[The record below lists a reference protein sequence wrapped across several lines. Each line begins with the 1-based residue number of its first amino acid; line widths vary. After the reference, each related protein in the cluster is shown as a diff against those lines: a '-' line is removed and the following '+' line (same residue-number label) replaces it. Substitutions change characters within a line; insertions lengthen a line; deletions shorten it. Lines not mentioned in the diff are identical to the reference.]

1 MRLLPALIALLVL
14 LAACTS
20 SPLAAAPTQS
30 PAGEW
35 WRPAPGATW
44 QIQFSGE
51 IDTSPEVEVYFLDL
65 FETPASLV
73 AALQAQGRRVV
84 CYFSAGSWEYWR
96 PDAAD
101 FPDAVIGKDYTGWP
115 GERWLDAGALDLLA
129 PIMAARLDLCAA
141 KGFDGAD
148 PDNVD
153 GAYNDTGFEISL
165 EEQLAYNRWLAEQ
178 AHARGLAIGLK
189 NTPELAEAI
198 KPDFDWALTESCF
211 AQGWCADLA
220 SFLDAGKPVF
230 AIEYVEEGIA
240 TADFCAP
247 AAELG
252 ISAILK
258 ELELGA
264 WVEFCP

>member
-1 MRLLPALIALLVL
+1 MRPLPALIALLI

-20 SPLAAAPTQS
+20 APPAAAPSQS
-30 PAGEW
+30 PSGDW
-35 WRPAPGATW
+35 WRPAQGASW
-44 QIQFSGE
+44 QIQFSDE
-51 IDTSPEVEVYFLDL
+51 IDTRQEVDVYFLDL

-73 AALQAQGRRVV
+73 AALHDQGRRAV
-84 CYFSAGSWEYWR
+84 CYFSAGSWEDWR

-101 FPDAVIGKDYTGWP
+101 FPFEVIGNDYAGWP

-129 PIMAARLDLCAA
+129 PIMSARLDLCAA

-153 GAYNDTGFEISL
+153 GAWNDAGFDISV
-165 EEQLAYNRWLAEQ
+165 EAQLAYNRWLATE

-189 NTPELAEAI
+189 NTPELAEALEA
-198 KPDFDWALTESCF
+198 DFDWALTESCF

-220 SFLDAGKPVF
+220 PFLDAGKPVF

-240 TADFCAP
+240 SADFCTP
-247 AAELG
+247 AGESG
-252 ISAILK
+252 VSAILK
-258 ELELGA
+258 ALDLDA
-264 WVEFCP
+264 WVEICP